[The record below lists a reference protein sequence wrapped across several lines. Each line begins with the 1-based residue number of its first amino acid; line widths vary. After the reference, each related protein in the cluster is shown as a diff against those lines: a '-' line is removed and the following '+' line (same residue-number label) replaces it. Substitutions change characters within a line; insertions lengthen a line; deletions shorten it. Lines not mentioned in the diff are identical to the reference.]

1 MTIDLFHSQ
10 PRSSV
15 SRTRRVDHHA
25 ASSVHVKQADLVTVA
40 WGDGGGRFEGSKSPV
55 VQIERASGGPKVAL
69 VFALVLGF
77 CPEAYA
83 KGTSTAV
90 ASKQVELPR
99 LTFGDFFEATSQELK
114 PSARLLA
121 LAGKRV
127 KLVGFMA
134 KMEVAP
140 KGAFYLTP
148 RPVACDEEGGGT
160 ADLPPEAVYV
170 LVRSSAGQEIPHT
183 PRALE
188 VTGLLEVGYH
198 VESDDRVTHIR
209 LLLDRPQ
216 DLLGAAPK
224 RKRSPNPPEV
234 RP

>member
-1 MTIDLFHSQ
+1 MTINLFHSH
-10 PRSSV
+10 PHSN
-15 SRTRRVDHHA
+15 A
-25 ASSVHVKQADLVTVA
+25 G
-40 WGDGGGRFEGSKSPV
+40 W
-55 VQIERASGGPKVAL
+55 IAL
-69 VFALVLGF
+69 IFALAIGV
-77 CPEAYA
+77 CPEARGREVQRGVTKLA
-83 KGTSTAV
+83 D
-90 ASKQVELPR
+90 LPR
-99 LTFGDFFEATSQELK
+99 LSFGDFFEASSQELK
-114 PSARLLA
+114 PSARLRELS
-121 LAGKRV
+121 GQRV

-140 KGAFYLTP
+140 RGAFYLTP
-148 RPVACDEEGGGT
+148 RPVSCDEEGGGT

-170 LVRSSAGQEIPHT
+170 MVRSSTEREIPHT

-198 VESDDRVTHIR
+198 VEQDDRVTHIR

>member
-1 MTIDLFHSQ
+1 MA
-10 PRSSV
+10 V
-15 SRTRRVDHHA
+15 EA
-25 ASSVHVKQADLVTVA
+25 
-40 WGDGGGRFEGSKSPV
+40 
-55 VQIERASGGPKVAL
+55 RASRGPARRRWGWIPLILAL
-69 VFALVLGF
+69 ALGVRS
-77 CPEAYA
+77 EAQGKA
-83 KGTSTAV
+83 KLAEV
-90 ASKQVELPR
+90 PR
-99 LTFGDFFEATSQELK
+99 LAFGDFFEASSQELK
-114 PSARLLA
+114 PSARLRE
-121 LAGKRV
+121 LAGQRV

-134 KMEVAP
+134 KMEAAP

-148 RPVACDEEGGGT
+148 RPVSCDEEGGGT

-170 LVRSSAGQEIPHT
+170 VVRSSAGQDIPHS

-198 VESDDRVTHIR
+198 VEADDRVTHIR

-216 DLLGAAPK
+216 DLLGTAPK

>member
-1 MTIDLFHSQ
+1 LIL
-10 PRSSV
+10 
-15 SRTRRVDHHA
+15 
-25 ASSVHVKQADLVTVA
+25 
-40 WGDGGGRFEGSKSPV
+40 
-55 VQIERASGGPKVAL
+55 AL
-69 VFALVLGF
+69 VYGA
-77 CPEAYA
+77 CPEAQG
-83 KGTSTAV
+83 KETSRPGVSNGAEV
-90 ASKQVELPR
+90 PR
-99 LTFGDFFEATSQELK
+99 LAFGDFFEVSSQELT
-114 PSARLLA
+114 PSARLRA
-121 LAGKRV
+121 LAGQRV

-134 KMEVAP
+134 KMELAP

-170 LVRSSAGQEIPHT
+170 VVRSSTGLEIPHT

-198 VESDDRVTHIR
+198 VEEDDRVTHIR

-216 DLLGAAPK
+216 DLPGSTPK
-224 RKRSPNPPEV
+224 HKRSPNPPEV